1 MSRTISRLYE
11 FGPFRLDLERRVLT
25 RDDQVLPLA
34 PKTFDLLV
42 LLVQSP
48 GPALSKQ
55 QLMKALWSDTFVEEA
70 NLSFQISVL
79 RKALG
84 EDGPRWVET
93 VPKHGYRFV
102 APVQEVR
109 PSADRQPEST
119 DQRITSIAVLPLVN
133 VSADPEQEYFVD
145 GMTDALIADLAQI
158 SALKL
163 ISRTTIMRYKGITA
177 RLPEIARELN
187 VDGLIEGSVL
197 RVGNRVRITAQLIH
211 AATDTHIWAQRYD
224 RPLEDVFAVHCDVA
238 RAIAREIQIRVTPNE
253 RLRLARAHVARPDA
267 HEVYLRGRHHWRR
280 FTEEGLRRASEYLRQ
295 AIALDPM
302 FAAAHAALAEVH
314 IAAGAYGVVCPKDA
328 FAEAEA
334 STRRALA
341 LDPNLGDAYCTLA
354 FVRMYHWD
362 WPGADAAFGCALTA
376 AAGSAETHCY
386 YALYLIIRGRFGEAV
401 AAAEHARSLDPLSPM
416 IGNDRA
422 LALWAAQRYEEAI
435 DGYRRTLEL
444 DPHFVASR
452 RELGLL
458 HASLGDFDAA
468 VTELE
473 HAVTLAPDV
482 ETLASLGYGLALAG
496 REPEARAILEELSVT
511 GKRRYV
517 EAYARCLIHLGLGE
531 HDRALECL
539 ERAYEEHSWQLV
551 WLGHPLYEPL
561 RATPRFRTLL
571 ARVGLGRHLFNV

>member
-158 SALKL
+158 SALKV

-267 HEVYLRGRHHWRR
+267 HEVYLR
-280 FTEEGLRRASEYLRQ
+280 A
-295 AIALDPM
+295 
-302 FAAAHAALAEVH
+302 
-314 IAAGAYGVVCPKDA
+314 
-328 FAEAEA
+328 
-334 STRRALA
+334 
-341 LDPNLGDAYCTLA
+341 
-354 FVRMYHWD
+354 
-362 WPGADAAFGCALTA
+362 
-376 AAGSAETHCY
+376 
-386 YALYLIIRGRFGEAV
+386 
-401 AAAEHARSLDPLSPM
+401 
-416 IGNDRA
+416 
-422 LALWAAQRYEEAI
+422 
-435 DGYRRTLEL
+435 
-444 DPHFVASR
+444 
-452 RELGLL
+452 
-458 HASLGDFDAA
+458 
-468 VTELE
+468 
-473 HAVTLAPDV
+473 
-482 ETLASLGYGLALAG
+482 
-496 REPEARAILEELSVT
+496 
-511 GKRRYV
+511 
-517 EAYARCLIHLGLGE
+517 
-531 HDRALECL
+531 
-539 ERAYEEHSWQLV
+539 
-551 WLGHPLYEPL
+551 
-561 RATPRFRTLL
+561 
-571 ARVGLGRHLFNV
+571 

>member
-1 MSRTISRLYE
+1 MSRAISRLYE

-70 NLSFQISVL
+70 NLSFQVSVL

-102 APVQEVR
+102 APVKEVR
-109 PSADRQPEST
+109 PSADREPEST

-133 VSADPEQEYFVD
+133 VSMDPEQEYFVD

-158 SALKL
+158 SALRV
-163 ISRTTIMRYKGITA
+163 ISRTTIMRYKGTAA
-177 RLPEIARELN
+177 RLPEIAQELN

-224 RPLEDVFAVHCDVA
+224 RPLEDVFAVYCDVA

-280 FTEEGLRRASEYLRQ
+280 FTEEGFRRAGEYLGQ

-314 IAAGAYGVVCPKDA
+314 IAAGAYGVVCPRDA

-334 STRRALA
+334 STRRALD
-341 LDPNLGDAYCTLA
+341 LDPNLGDAQRTLA
-354 FVRMYHWD
+354 LVRMYHWD
-362 WPGADAAFGCALTA
+362 WPGAEAAFGSALA
-376 AAGSAETHCY
+376 AAPGSAETHCY
-386 YALYLIIRGRFGEAV
+386 YALYLIVRRRFAEAV

-422 LALWAAQRYEEAI
+422 LALWTAHRYPEAI
-435 DGYRRTLEL
+435 DGYRQTIGL
-444 DPHFVASR
+444 DPLFVESR

-458 HASLGDFDAA
+458 YAFLGDVDMA

-473 HAVTLAPDV
+473 HAATLAPDV
-482 ETLASLGYGLALAG
+482 ETLASLGYALALAG
-496 REPEARAILEELSVT
+496 REPDARAILEELSVK
-511 GKRRYV
+511 GKRRYL
-517 EAYARCLIHLGLGE
+517 EACARCLIHIGLGD
-531 HDRALECL
+531 HDQALACL
-539 ERAYEEHSWQLV
+539 ERAYEDHSWQLV
-551 WLGHPLYEPL
+551 WLGHPLYDPL
-561 RATPRFRTLL
+561 RPTPRFRSLL
-571 ARVGLGRHLFNV
+571 ARVGLG